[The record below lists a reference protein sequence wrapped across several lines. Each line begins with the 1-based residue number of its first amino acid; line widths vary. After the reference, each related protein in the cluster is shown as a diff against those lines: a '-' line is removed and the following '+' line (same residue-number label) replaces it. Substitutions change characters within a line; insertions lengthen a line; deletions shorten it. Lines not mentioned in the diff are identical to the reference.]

1 MIKAHIASGPGCRSR
16 DPIKGAPMHCVV
28 ELYETNVRW
37 IQIQIQ
43 IDSDSD
49 GFSLIQ
55 HKML

>member
-37 IQIQIQ
+37 IQIQM
-43 IDSDSD
+43 DSDSD

>member
-37 IQIQIQ
+37 IQIQM
-43 IDSDSD
+43 DSD
-49 GFSLIQ
+49 GFSLVQ